1 MSQQKQLSILEFSR
15 LTGITRD
22 NLRFYDRIGL
32 LKPEIR
38 RENGYR
44 YYTRR
49 QLGSA
54 YLIGSLRLLG
64 VGIDDIRQY
73 SASRTPEAMLAL
85 FAQQGT
91 RIKEEIE
98 RLEETNEIM
107 GLYADMAR
115 EALCHG
121 EDGFYLCE
129 RRQERIFL
137 CPAFPDAKNED
148 EAGALAYEYASSH
161 GVNLGYPAGVMIA
174 QDALLSDSAAPAYQY
189 YFKSSRKWNVWKP
202 AGLYAVAY
210 GQSER
215 QDTQDIYLQ
224 LLDFIHAK
232 GLEVGGNAYGEYLLD
247 DLAVQ
252 TPEQYYGRMEILL
265 KKTLS

>member
-1 MSQQKQLSILEFSR
+1 MSQKNQLSILEFSR

-44 YYTRR
+44 CYTRH

-73 SASRTPEAMLAL
+73 STSRTPEAMLTL
-85 FAQQGT
+85 FAQQQKH
-91 RIKEEIE
+91 IKEEIE

-107 GLYADMAR
+107 GLYVDMVR
-115 EALCHG
+115 EALSHS
-121 EDGFYLCE
+121 EDSFFLCE
-129 RRQERIFL
+129 RKREQIFL
-137 CPAFPDAKNED
+137 CPTFPDTKDKD
-148 EAGALAYEYASSH
+148 EVEILSYEYANSH
-161 GVNLGYPAGVMIA
+161 GVNLGCPMGVMVA
-174 QDALLSDSAAPAYQY
+174 QESFLSDSAVPTYQY
-189 YFKSSRKWNVWKP
+189 YFKSNRKWNGWKP

-215 QDTQDIYLQ
+215 QDARDIYLK
-224 LLDFIHAK
+224 LMEFIQAQ
-232 GLEVGGNAYGEYLLD
+232 GLEVGGNAYGEYLLN

-252 TPEQYYGRMEILL
+252 TPKQYYGRMEVLL
-265 KKTLS
+265 KKFC

>member
-1 MSQQKQLSILEFSR
+1 MSQKNQLSILEFSR

-38 RENGYR
+38 RGNGYR
-44 YYTRR
+44 CYTRH

-73 SASRTPEAMLAL
+73 SKNRTPTAMLTL
-85 FAQQGT
+85 FAQQEM

-98 RLEETNEIM
+98 KLKETNEIM
-107 GLYADMAR
+107 RLYADMAQ
-115 EALCHG
+115 EALRHG
-121 EDGFYLCE
+121 EADFCLYE
-129 RRQERIFL
+129 RKQERIFL
-137 CPAFPDAKNED
+137 CPTFPDAKNED
-148 EAGALAYEYASSH
+148 EAEILAYEYANSH
-161 GVNLGYPAGVMIA
+161 GVNLGCPMGVMVA
-174 QDALLSDSAAPAYQY
+174 QESLLSDSAVPTYQY
-189 YFKSSRKWNVWKP
+189 YFKSNRKWNGRKP

-210 GQSER
+210 GQSRR
-215 QDTQDIYLQ
+215 QDAKEIYLK
-224 LLDFIHAK
+224 LMEFIRAQ
-232 GLEVGGNAYGEYLLD
+232 GLEIGGNVYGEYLLD

-252 TPEQYYGRMEILL
+252 TPDQHYGRMELL
-265 KKTLS
+265 VKNI